1 MADVRDAALSVNP
14 RAAVTEFGTVS
25 AMIAE
30 ATKQPSFRMTLLSW
44 FAAISLLLAAIGVW
58 GLVSQAV
65 NQRLLEVA
73 IRLALGATAAD
84 VLVTVTRQALVVAAA
99 GLAIGVFAALM
110 LGDVLEALLYGVRPR
125 DVMSFVSAAVTL
137 LAVTAVAAFIPAFRV
152 TRVDPI
158 KSLRAD

>member
-1 MADVRDAALSVNP
+1 VRDAALSVSP
-14 RAAVTEFGTVS
+14 RAAVTEFRTVS
-25 AMIAE
+25 DVIAE
-30 ATKQPSFRMTLLSW
+30 ATEQPSFRMTLLSW

-65 NQRLLEVA
+65 NQRLHEVA

-84 VLVTVTRQALVVAAA
+84 VLVTVTRQALAVGVA

-125 DVMSFVSAAVTL
+125 DVMSFVAAAVTF
-137 LAVTAVAAFIPAFRV
+137 LAVTAVAAFVPAFRV
-152 TRVDPI
+152 TRVDPV
-158 KSLRAD
+158 KALRAD